1 LRIFQLMKRVSIP
14 GPAMIVLALILVAS
28 CGGQDEDYNIGAR
41 EVADQVIHHFTTV
54 ESDSGVVKWRIEAPV
69 ARVYSGRDLLV
80 TDNPVIYF
88 FAEDGEVS
96 SVVNADKGEINQKT
110 RDLTAIGNVVVTST
124 EGYTLETESLV
135 WLNSEGM
142 IHTEDY
148 VKFTKENDVVEGY
161 GFRGYPELKEFD
173 IIRDINGNLYD
184 EEGRM
189 DQEMER
195 ETGDNQRG

>member
-1 LRIFQLMKRVSIP
+1 MRISEGMKAVLILK
-14 GPAMIVLALILVAS
+14 PALIVLTIMVIAS

-41 EVADQVIHHFTTV
+41 EVADQVIHDFTTV
-54 ESDSGVVKWRIEAPV
+54 ESDSGVMKWRIKAPV
-69 ARVYSGRDLLV
+69 ARVYNSRDLLV
-80 TDNPVIYF
+80 TDNPVIF
-88 FAEDGEVS
+88 FFGEDGEIS
-96 SVVNADKGEINQKT
+96 SVVNADKGEINQQT
-110 RDLTAIGNVVVTST
+110 RDLTAIGNVVVTSSD
-124 EGYTLETESLV
+124 GYTLETESMV

-184 EEGRM
+184 KEGNM
-189 DQEMER
+189 GQEIER
-195 ETGDNQRG
+195 ETVDN

>member
-1 LRIFQLMKRVSIP
+1 MRKIFENSLSSLKPVIAVVMVT
-14 GPAMIVLALILVAS
+14 ALLFS
-28 CGGQDEDYNIGAR
+28 CQGGEDDYHLSGKEAP
-41 EVADQVIHHFTTV
+41 DQVVYDYTTV

-69 ARVYSGRDLLV
+69 ARGYTSRKLFV

-88 FAEDGEVS
+88 YDEEGEIS
-96 SVVNADKGEINQKT
+96 SVVNAEKGEINRET
-110 RDLTAIGNVVVTST
+110 RDLTAIGNVVVTSR

-135 WLNSEGM
+135 WLNSEGI

-148 VKFTKENDVVEGY
+148 VKFTKGNDVVEGY

-184 EEGRM
+184 EDGK
-189 DQEMER
+189 MEEEIDK
-195 ETGDNQRG
+195 ETEDDN